1 MARLSRA
8 DFFLKANKKKLF
20 EYYSD
25 FTTNFLVSPIGGELA
40 RVTEEKSIKQSLKNI
55 ILTGPGERP
64 FQPAFGSKL
73 ANLLFELNSEPD
85 LSAAEFFIQ
94 YAIELNEPR
103 VVLEDIKVEM
113 LPASSYVGLY
123 SPTSSDGY
131 SGNTV
136 SDNEAKVTITFTTV
150 NNPELLTFTYI
161 LKRVR

>member
-8 DFFLKANKKKLF
+8 DFFLKSNKKKLF

-94 YAIELNEPR
+94 SAIELNEPR

>member
-8 DFFLKANKKKLF
+8 DFFLKNNKKKLF

-25 FTTNFLVSPIGGELA
+25 FTTNFLVSPVGGELA

-94 YAIELNEPR
+94 SAIELNEPR

-113 LPASSYVGLY
+113 LPVSSYVGLY

-150 NNPELLTFTYI
+150 NSPELLTFTYI